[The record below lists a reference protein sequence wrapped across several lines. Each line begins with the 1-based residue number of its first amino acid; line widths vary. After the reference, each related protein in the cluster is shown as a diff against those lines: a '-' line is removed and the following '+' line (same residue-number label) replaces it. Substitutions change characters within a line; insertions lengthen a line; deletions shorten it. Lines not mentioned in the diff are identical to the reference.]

1 MGVSVLDYMV
11 EVAVELDLALGEAD
25 VVAELAR
32 ELTLEDLAEARLQA
46 KQIRFVKEAAVV
58 CEARLAARQV
68 DWETVVEVL
77 LAYLHFLMEQK
88 DMPVPQVSSPV
99 ENSSTSKARRGAR
112 LNALSAFGGLLRV
125 FERKIDSSEF
135 VNFNDF
141 DGNDLSEFYHVLD
154 FVHAIGGELRNMH

>member
-99 ENSSTSKARRGAR
+99 ENLFWR
-112 LNALSAFGGLLRV
+112 FLRV
-125 FERKIDSSEF
+125 FERKIDSSKL

-154 FVHAIGGELRNMH
+154 FVHAIGSKLRNMH